1 MRLIRSQIQS
11 DPALQR
17 FPIGWTHL
25 IEKESLQSQ
34 MLEHILVDQ
43 IDSI

>member
-1 MRLIRSQIQS
+1 MASKPLE
-11 DPALQR
+11 R
-17 FPIGWTHL
+17 FPTEWVHSVDQ
-25 IEKESLQSQ
+25 KSLQSQ